1 DMGYAESDVVPME
14 RLLQPKAEAEVGF
27 VLAEDLVEGELD
39 VEQVR
44 GAVAY
49 AVAAIEIVDSRV
61 ADWNISYGDTVADNA
76 SSGLYVLGAN
86 QVPLTDFE
94 PVETEMTM
102 SINGE
107 QVSSGNGAA
116 CLGDPLAAL
125 SWLARTARD
134 VGTPLR
140 AGHLVL
146 SGALGPMA
154 SVPAGASVTAE
165 ISGLGTVTA
174 TFSAAD

>member
-1 DMGYAESDVVPME
+1 ME

-116 CLGDPLAAL
+116 FLGDPLAAL
-125 SWLARTARD
+125 PRLARTPRH
-134 VGTPLR
+134 VGPPLA
-140 AGHLVL
+140 AGPPVPP
-146 SGALGPMA
+146 GPFG
-154 SVPAGASVTAE
+154 P
-165 ISGLGTVTA
+165 
-174 TFSAAD
+174 

>member
-1 DMGYAESDVVPME
+1 ME

-102 SINGE
+102 SNHGE

-116 CLGDPLAAL
+116 CLGDPLPAL
-125 SWLARTARD
+125 SWMARTPRD
-134 VGTPLR
+134 GGTPLR
-140 AGHLVL
+140 ARHPAL
-146 SGALGPMA
+146 SGAFVQLAAVPGGPRA
-154 SVPAGASVTAE
+154 PAPE
-165 ISGLGTVTA
+165 
-174 TFSAAD
+174 